1 VKFQGAM
8 QASRVFVA
16 IAVVGIAIA
25 VLELIGPTVNAA
37 TAAQILLLV
46 VLADARFLGVQ
57 AALFASILAA
67 AGLFRYFVTPIG
79 FAVGDPND
87 IAALAAFVIMAV
99 VGGELA
105 FRAERRA
112 QEVERL
118 YEQLQ
123 AAFERE
129 SDAEALRRTERIKAT
144 LLDAMA
150 HNLRTPLTAIKVA
163 VTAIIGGRHSN
174 PFALTSE
181 QQREL
186 LNVIDEETDRLNRF
200 IGGLVAVEQSPD
212 AVTMNADAA
221 EVSTAIDSALVRA
234 ETLTQGHRLEV
245 RIDEGLPRV
254 RADSRSLIEVLYML
268 LDNSSKYSPPGTV
281 IQVAARSTDNDC
293 VSIRVRDEGP
303 GIPTELRERVFERFY
318 RIPHRES
325 HDPSRSG
332 GGVGLA
338 LAKRLLETQGGR
350 ISIESPRSGP
360 GTVVAIQLPIE
371 QTDASPSVVSTS
383 RGSPSNAESSPV

>member
-1 VKFQGAM
+1 VL
-8 QASRVFVA
+8 VA
-16 IAVVGIAIA
+16 TVVVAIAIA

-46 VLADARFLGVQ
+46 LLADARFLGVQ

-67 AGLFRYFVTPIG
+67 AGLFRYFVTPSG

-118 YEQLQ
+118 YEQLR

-129 SDAEALRRTERIKAT
+129 SEAEALRRTERIKAT

-163 VTAIIGGRHSN
+163 VTAVIGGRHSN
-174 PFALTSE
+174 AFALTSD
-181 QQREL
+181 QQWEL

-200 IGGLVAVEQSPD
+200 IGGLVTVGQSPD
-212 AVTMNADAA
+212 IESMNADVA
-221 EVSTAIDSALVRA
+221 EVETVIDSALVRA

-245 RIDEGLPRV
+245 RIDAGLPRV

-268 LDNSSKYSPPGTV
+268 LDNASKYSPPGTL
-281 IQVAARSTDNDC
+281 IQVAARSTDDNG

-303 GIPTELRERVFERFY
+303 GIPAELRERVFERFY

-332 GGVGLA
+332 GGVGLT
-338 LAKRLLETQGGR
+338 LAKRLLETQGGQ
-350 ISIESPRSGP
+350 ISIESPGSGP
-360 GTVVAIQLPIE
+360 GTLVAIRLPIE
-371 QTDASPSVVSTS
+371 
-383 RGSPSNAESSPV
+383 NAEASHAAAAT

>member
-1 VKFQGAM
+1 MTNATLLRVRSRLPAESFKGLCAVVNCFINVSGAAADLGARCERESRIRKQLRPVRGVGSSSGRVTIRIGGRATVKFQGAM

-129 SDAEALRRTERIKAT
+129 SDAEALRR
-144 LLDAMA
+144 
-150 HNLRTPLTAIKVA
+150 
-163 VTAIIGGRHSN
+163 
-174 PFALTSE
+174 
-181 QQREL
+181 
-186 LNVIDEETDRLNRF
+186 
-200 IGGLVAVEQSPD
+200 
-212 AVTMNADAA
+212 
-221 EVSTAIDSALVRA
+221 
-234 ETLTQGHRLEV
+234 
-245 RIDEGLPRV
+245 
-254 RADSRSLIEVLYML
+254 
-268 LDNSSKYSPPGTV
+268 
-281 IQVAARSTDNDC
+281 
-293 VSIRVRDEGP
+293 
-303 GIPTELRERVFERFY
+303 
-318 RIPHRES
+318 
-325 HDPSRSG
+325 
-332 GGVGLA
+332 
-338 LAKRLLETQGGR
+338 
-350 ISIESPRSGP
+350 
-360 GTVVAIQLPIE
+360 
-371 QTDASPSVVSTS
+371 
-383 RGSPSNAESSPV
+383 

>member
-1 VKFQGAM
+1 
-8 QASRVFVA
+8 VFAATVVVA
-16 IAVVGIAIA
+16 IAIA

-57 AALFASILAA
+57 AALFASILAV
-67 AGLFRYFVTPIG
+67 AGLFRYFVTPHG
-79 FAVGDPND
+79 FALGDPND

-118 YEQLQ
+118 YAQLQ

-129 SDAEALRRTERIKAT
+129 SEAEASRRTERIKAT

-150 HNLRTPLTAIKVA
+150 HNLRTPLTAIKMA
-163 VTAIIGGRHSN
+163 VTAIIGGRHDEL
-174 PFALTSE
+174 FALTRD
-181 QQREL
+181 QQWDL

-200 IGGLVAVEQSPD
+200 IGGLVNAGQATDVEPMSPNV
-212 AVTMNADAA
+212 AEVPAIVDAA
-221 EVSTAIDSALVRA
+221 IARA
-234 ETLTQGHRLEV
+234 ETLTQGHRV
-245 RIDEGLPRV
+245 GVHVATALPRV

-268 LDNSSKYSPPGTV
+268 LDNSSKYAPPGTTIHV
-281 IQVAARSTDNDC
+281 EARATDDAC
-293 VSIRVRDEGP
+293 VSICVRDEGP
-303 GIPTELRERVFERFY
+303 GIPAEFRERVFERFF
-318 RIPHRES
+318 RIPNRES

-350 ISIESPRSGP
+350 ISIESPASGI
-360 GTVVAIQLPIE
+360 GTVVTLLVPVAAA
-371 QTDASPSVVSTS
+371 DAVSSVAS
-383 RGSPSNAESSPV
+383 GP